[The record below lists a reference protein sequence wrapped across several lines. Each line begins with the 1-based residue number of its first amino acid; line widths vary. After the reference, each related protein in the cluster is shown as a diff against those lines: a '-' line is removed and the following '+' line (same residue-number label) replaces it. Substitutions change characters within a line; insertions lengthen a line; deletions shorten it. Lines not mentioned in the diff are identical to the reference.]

1 MIDALL
7 FDYFK
12 VIHSDL
18 NNLEFKLDVK
28 NRIYFPLF
36 SSSIDH
42 SISICVLNKENL
54 TSSMYALVR
63 PLIENYLRAMWVKYC
78 VDETKIDDD
87 LTSMHFPKQLEVLI
101 TEIDQVIPEFK
112 ESNFLKTELEP
123 LVKNCHDFTHG
134 GIQSISRQYT
144 EQDTLSNL
152 RDENE
157 ITSILKLSVLISSL
171 AYVELIQD
179 NIGNELLEPEKI
191 KALSTG
197 LIEL

>member
-1 MIDALL
+1 MINALL
-7 FDYFK
+7 IDYFK

-18 NNLEFKLDVK
+18 NKLEFKLDVK

-42 SISICVLNKENL
+42 SISIYVLNKEYL

-87 LTSMHFPKQLEVLI
+87 LTSMHFPNKLEFLMA
-101 TEIDQVIPEFK
+101 EIDQAIPEFK
-112 ESNFLKTELEP
+112 ESNFLKTRLEP

-144 EQDTLSNL
+144 AQDTLTNL

-157 ITSILKLSVLISSL
+157 ITSILKLSVVISSL
-171 AYVELIQD
+171 AYAELIQD
-179 NIGNELLEPEKI
+179 NVGNELLEPEKI
-191 KALSTG
+191 KALSAE